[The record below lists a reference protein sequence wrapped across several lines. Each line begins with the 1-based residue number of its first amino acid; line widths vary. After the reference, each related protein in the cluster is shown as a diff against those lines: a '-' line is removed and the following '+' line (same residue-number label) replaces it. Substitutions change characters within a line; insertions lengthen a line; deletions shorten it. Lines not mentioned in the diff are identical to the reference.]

1 MLRRFALL
9 MVAAN
14 VLFFAWTQ
22 GWLDD
27 IVGIRAAG
35 DREPQRLAKQV
46 KPESV
51 TVLSPAAAA
60 SAAAPPARPTATN
73 ANAAAPVA
81 AAPAEAPTVCLEAGP
96 FAPADVAA
104 AMAAAQAVVAADR
117 IAEQRTD
124 RPGRWIVYLGQYL
137 SREDLT
143 RKADELKKLGVEFL
157 EVRGA
162 PELEPGLQLGYYSE
176 RANAERAL
184 EQFGKQGVRGA
195 RIVQT
200 VAPGS
205 STVLRIERAPQNL
218 VAPLTAL
225 KDEALRGGFKPCAK
239 PAG

>member
-1 MLRRFALL
+1 VLRRFALL
-9 MVAAN
+9 MLAAN
-14 VLFFAWTQ
+14 LAFFAWTQ

-27 IVGIRAAG
+27 IVGVRAAG

-60 SAAAPPARPTATN
+60 SATAVAAPR
-73 ANAAAPVA
+73 A
-81 AAPAEAPTVCLEAGP
+81 AAPATAEAPTSCLEAGP
-96 FAPADVAA
+96 FAAAEVAA
-104 AMAAAQAVVAADR
+104 ALAAAQTVVGADR
-117 IAEQRTD
+117 ITEQRTD

-137 SREDLT
+137 ARDDMVK
-143 RKADELKKLGVEFL
+143 KADELKKLGVEYL

-205 STVLRIERAPQNL
+205 STVLRIERTPQNL

>member
-9 MVAAN
+9 MLAAN
-14 VLFFAWTQ
+14 LAFFAWTQ

-27 IVGIRAAG
+27 IVGLRAIG

-46 KPESV
+46 KPETV

-60 SAAAPPARPTATN
+60 SAVAPTATSR
-73 ANAAAPVA
+73 AAAPTTA
-81 AAPAEAPTVCLEAGP
+81 TAPPEAPTSCLEAGP
-96 FAPADVAA
+96 FASAEVAA
-104 AMAAAQAVVAADR
+104 AMAAAQSVVGADR
-117 IAEQRTD
+117 ITEQRSEK
-124 RPGRWIVYLGQYL
+124 PGRWIVYLGQYL
-137 SREDLT
+137 TRDDLT
-143 RKADELKKLGVEFL
+143 KKADELKKLGVEYL

-200 VAPGS
+200 VPPGS
-205 STVLRIERAPQNL
+205 STVLRIERTPQNL

-225 KDEALRGGFKPCAK
+225 KDDALRGGFKPCAK

>member
-9 MVAAN
+9 MLAAN
-14 VLFFAWTQ
+14 LAFFAWTQ

-27 IVGIRAAG
+27 IVGLRAAG
-35 DREPQRLAKQV
+35 DREPQRLSKQV

-51 TVLSPAAAA
+51 TVLSPDAAA
-60 SAAAPPARPTATN
+60 SATAPAAAARP
-73 ANAAAPVA
+73 NAAAA
-81 AAPAEAPTVCLEAGP
+81 AEAPTTCLEAGP
-96 FAPADVAA
+96 FAAADVAA
-104 AMAAAQAVVAADR
+104 AMAAAQTVVGADR
-117 IAEQRTD
+117 ITEQRTD
-124 RPGRWIVYLGQYL
+124 KPGRWIVYLGQYL
-137 SREDLT
+137 VRDDLLK
-143 RKADELKKLGVEFL
+143 KADELKKLGVEYL

-200 VAPGS
+200 VPPGS
-205 STVLRIERAPQNL
+205 STMLRIERTPQNL

-225 KDEALRGGFKPCAK
+225 KDEALRGGFKPCAR